1 MKELSFWLNENK
13 IALNVAKI
21 EVILLKDRHKAYDIE
36 LRLNLW
42 IKTLNKTNHVRYIGI
57 KIN

>member
-21 EVILLKDRHKAYDIE
+21 EVILLKDRHKAYGIE
-36 LRLNLW
+36 LRLNLC